1 MEYTLMVANKTFIA
15 AVIASAALVFQ
26 VIPALPQNNTTQP
39 VSCDFYI
46 LQEGA
51 VLHVTSSGVIPVNL
65 KPDVRAIFKT
75 DKGLYYIRYDDS
87 GYAAGFYSADG
98 PVNYEYQVLHR
109 GDRVERFAVYE
120 NVFYILMV
128 KPGIPDRGGEL
139 LRFNPDQGKVD
150 TIGAVWDFGI
160 AGGQVFIIRGSEI
173 VYNNAVIPLMLEG
186 VLSVKAV
193 MDERLVLVTNGE
205 ETEVCD
211 IVSGRNLYQYG
222 ADTDFQGGDGFNLVM
237 EFVDSESAAGS
248 ADSEGAMTYY
258 NIFING
264 NEDSRTETAPA
275 RVRKTSFIR
284 LESGKVYLVR
294 AERWELDRTKGKY
307 VRLNNISQPGE
318 MRIFIPENRGV
329 SIEVEF
335 DGREY
340 RVKHGIY
347 RGCGKTEGGR

>member
-1 MEYTLMVANKTFIA
+1 MVIKKSSGTALFLS
-15 AVIASAALVFQ
+15 AVLVFT
-26 VIPALPQNNTTQP
+26 VIPALPQNNISQP

-46 LQEGA
+46 LQGGA
-51 VLHVTSSGVIPVNL
+51 VLHVTSSGVTPLKL

-75 DKGLYYIRYDDS
+75 EKGLYYIRYDDS

-98 PVNYEYQVLHR
+98 SVNYEYQVLHQ
-109 GDRVERFAVYE
+109 GDRVARFAVHE

-150 TIGAVWDFGI
+150 TIGSVWDFGI
-160 AGGQVFIIRGSEI
+160 AGGQVFIIRGREI

-186 VLSVKAV
+186 VIYVKAV
-193 MDERLVLVTNGE
+193 VDERLVLVTNGG

-222 ADTDFQGGDGFNLVM
+222 AGTDCPGGDGFNLVM

-248 ADSEGAMTYY
+248 AGSEGAMTYY

-264 NEDSRTETAPA
+264 NEDSRTETAPG

-284 LESGKVYLVR
+284 LEPGKVYLVR

-307 VRLNNISQPGE
+307 VRVNNIRQPGE
-318 MRIFIPENRGV
+318 IRIFIPENRGV

-335 DGREY
+335 NGREY